1 MATTQSFRV
10 MVESPRGTRLKL
22 KFDPEQNAM
31 TLSRPLP
38 MGCVYPFDFGFVPGT
53 IADDGDPL
61 DALVYWDV
69 PAVPGLLLECR
80 PLGVVELTQ
89 HSRKKG
95 ARERNDRLIAVP
107 LKAERQKDLRNVRDL
122 SARVRAEIEQF
133 FISSVFFSTKA
144 PKIIGWRGPA
154 EALKLLAQAARNGRA
169 ADEALRSLH

>member
-1 MATTQSFRV
+1 MVQAHSFRV

-22 KFDPEQNAM
+22 KFDPELNAL

-53 IADDGDPL
+53 RADDGDPL

-89 HSRKKG
+89 HSQKKNS
-95 ARERNDRLIAVP
+95 RERNDRLIAVP
-107 LKAERQKDLRNVRDL
+107 VKAERQKDLRNVQDL

-144 PKIIGWRGPA
+144 PKIIGWRGP
-154 EALKLLAQAARNGRA
+154 EHALKLLAQAERDGA
-169 ADEALRSLH
+169 EAH

>member
-1 MATTQSFRV
+1 MRLTQTFRV
-10 MVESPRGTRLKL
+10 MVETPRGAQLKL
-22 KFDPEQNAM
+22 KYDPEQKAM

-53 IADDGDPL
+53 KADDGDPL
-61 DALVYWDV
+61 DALVYWDL

-89 HSRKKG
+89 HSKKKN

-107 LKAERQKDLRNVRDL
+107 IKAERQKDLSHVHDL
-122 SARVRAEIEQF
+122 SPRVRAEIEQF
-133 FISSVFFSTKA
+133 FISSVYFSTKA

-154 EALKLLAQAARNGRA
+154 EALKILARA
-169 ADEALRSLH
+169 VRDGT